1 MKLKKITSVLVIV
14 LCAVLVSGCA
24 EDQVKSLK
32 DQNRSQQ
39 ERILSLESD
48 LNSNKLQLE
57 QCQDKVNTM
66 QAQSAS
72 ELGLRDD
79 VVAALQKDIEEKK
92 TLIANMQKQLL
103 RGGAALPLELSVML
117 QDFANTSDVVTFDE
131 ETGMLKFKSDFLF
144 ASGSDKVQTQAIEP
158 IKQLSKI
165 LNTPEGKDLGVIIV
179 GHTDN
184 VPISASRKD
193 HPSNWHLSVHRAI
206 SVLNELKNQHV
217 DSERMSVKGYG
228 EFRPVVENKPG
239 KGAAENRRVEIL
251 LVPKGEN

>member
-1 MKLKKITSVLVIV
+1 MKLKQIVSVLVLIV
-14 LCAVLVSGCA
+14 CAVVISGCA

-39 ERILSLESD
+39 ERILSLERE
-48 LNSNKLQLE
+48 LNSHELQLE
-57 QCQDKVNTM
+57 QCQDKLSTM
-66 QAQSAS
+66 QSQSAS

-92 TLIANMQKQLL
+92 QLIAEMQRQLL
-103 RGGAALPLELSVML
+103 SGGAALPLELSVQL
-117 QDFANTSDVVTFDE
+117 QDFANNSDMVTFDE

-144 ASGSDKVQTQAIEP
+144 ASGSDKVQAKAIAP
-158 IKQLSKI
+158 IQQLCKI
-165 LNTPEGKDLGVIIV
+165 LNSASGKELDVIIV

-184 VPISASRKD
+184 VPISASRRD

-206 SVLNELKNQHV
+206 SVLNEMKNQKV
-217 DSERMSVKGYG
+217 KSERMSVKGYG
-228 EFRPVVENKPG
+228 EFRPIVENKPS
-239 KGAAENRRVEIL
+239 KGAAENRRVEIM